1 MASTHANKALSEV
14 RSICLEL
21 PEVSEKLSHGA
32 PSFFIRDKKMF
43 VMFHDN
49 HHGDEILGI
58 WCAAPPGVQQD
69 LVESEPDRFYRPAY
83 VGHRGWLGVR
93 LDVTPDWDELR
104 AILIDA
110 YLQVAPATLAKKFL
124 DSVNPNGKD

>member
-1 MASTHANKALSEV
+1 MTSAHANKALSEV

-58 WCAAPPGVQQD
+58 WCAAPAGVQED

-124 DSVNPNGKD
+124 DSANPNGKD